1 MRGVQA
7 VGDDAIRQATH
18 DEIARMA
25 ARQATIF
32 AWQVEQRTPGGLTAE
47 QRAQVQAGLEK
58 AACLYLKRSTL
69 DGQEDV
75 KQHVAKIAAQVGAPY
90 QDLLNGAVSAAQSIR
105 QALTDRQE
113 FVDAVELY
121 CQARAKLR

>member
-1 MRGVQA
+1 
-7 VGDDAIRQATH
+7 
-18 DEIARMA
+18 MA
-25 ARQATIF
+25 
-32 AWQVEQRTPGGLTAE
+32 E
-47 QRAQVQAGLEK
+47 
-58 AACLYLKRSTL
+58 
-69 DGQEDV
+69 
-75 KQHVAKIAAQVGAPY
+75 IAAQVGAPY